1 MYGQRCMD
9 KLFIN
14 LKVLSKIVEGQ
25 KLYTKEDY
33 LILDDGTSYKQMV
46 LRWWNREDRS
56 TTLNK
61 IQEVVENSIGCG
73 QNAINSELLIQA
85 KNINQEESDNMR
97 KNINPSEK
105 VKIRHWE
112 NERDKFIQMDNIS
125 LLRSLSS
132 GMDGALIGIR
142 KLKSTYDD
150 DKTLGSKL
158 ELEIELLERH
168 VEIFRDFFNSLNVVN
183 HNSNL
188 KILN

>member
-1 MYGQRCMD
+1 MD